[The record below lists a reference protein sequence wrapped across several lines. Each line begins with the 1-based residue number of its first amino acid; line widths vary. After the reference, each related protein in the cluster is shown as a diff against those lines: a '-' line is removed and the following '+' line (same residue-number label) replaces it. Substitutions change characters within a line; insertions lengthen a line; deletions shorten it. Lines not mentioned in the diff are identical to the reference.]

1 MATSALVFLVCSITG
16 NWKQPLGYV
25 LVDGACHKDEAERLM
40 KEAID
45 KLDAIG
51 LKVLVIMSD
60 MGPKFSKLP
69 FFRWQSALCLR
80 EKCCSDSIFASMAFD

>member
-1 MATSALVFLVCSITG
+1 VFLVRSITG

-25 LVDGACHKDEAERLM
+25 LVNGACHKDEAERLM

-51 LKVLVIMSD
+51 LKVL
-60 MGPKFSKLP
+60 GPVVQKPINANLGLNLLNLGLNFNPRLLCVV
-69 FFRWQSALCLR
+69 QS
-80 EKCCSDSIFASMAFD
+80 